1 MVTSTKSSDLLVCVF
16 LVRIRFILLGRVF
29 QGFGVCVCVC
39 TCLVALKGLGF
50 MYSFVVVQGF
60 KGSGFAPHS
69 RLGRA
74 RDRIQHCAV

>member
-1 MVTSTKSSDLLVCVF
+1 MFFWCE
-16 LVRIRFILLGRVF
+16 LGLFCWVGFFRVSEF
-29 QGFGVCVCVC
+29 VCVC

-50 MYSFVVVQGF
+50 IYSFVVVQGF

>member
-1 MVTSTKSSDLLVCVF
+1 M
-16 LVRIRFILLGRVF
+16 
-29 QGFGVCVCVC
+29 CVC

-50 MYSFVVVQGF
+50 IYSFVVVQGF